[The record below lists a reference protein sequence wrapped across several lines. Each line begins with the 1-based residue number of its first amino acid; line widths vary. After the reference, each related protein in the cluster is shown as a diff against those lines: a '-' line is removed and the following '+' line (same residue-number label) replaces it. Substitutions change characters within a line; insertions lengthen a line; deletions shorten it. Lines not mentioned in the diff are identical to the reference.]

1 MVPEISIITP
11 CYNSEKFIQATIQ
24 SVLEQTFEN
33 WEWIIVD
40 DCSRDN
46 SVELI
51 RQHQD
56 QRITLIALNENV
68 GAAQARNIAVE
79 KARGRFLTFLDSD
92 DVWLPK
98 FLETAVNYLKN
109 NQEEL
114 VYASYKRFDEDL
126 NPLLEDFIAED
137 KITYKRL
144 LFNCPIPMLTAM
156 YDTQRIGKIPI
167 PEVDMRED
175 YAMWLNVLREIPQ
188 ARAIT
193 EPLAIY
199 RIRQS
204 SYSRNKFLILRKQ
217 FMVYYKFLKLSLPQ
231 STYYTVHWIMN
242 GLKKY
247 EKFKRRNIS

>member
-1 MVPEISIITP
+1 
-11 CYNSEKFIQATIQ
+11 
-24 SVLEQTFEN
+24 
-33 WEWIIVD
+33 
-40 DCSRDN
+40 
-46 SVELI
+46 
-51 RQHQD
+51 
-56 QRITLIALNENV
+56 
-68 GAAQARNIAVE
+68 E

-114 VYASYKRFDEDL
+114 VYASYKRFNEDL
-126 NPLLEDFIAED
+126 KPLLEDFIAED
-137 KITYKRL
+137 KVTYKRL

-204 SYSRNKFLILRKQ
+204 SYSRNKFLIL
-217 FMVYYKFLKLSLPQ
+217 
-231 STYYTVHWIMN
+231 
-242 GLKKY
+242 
-247 EKFKRRNIS
+247 

>member
-1 MVPEISIITP
+1 MVPEISIVTA

-51 RQHQD
+51 HQHQD

-114 VYASYKRFDEDL
+114 VYASYKRFNEDL
-126 NPLLEDFIAED
+126 KPLLEDFIAED
-137 KITYKRL
+137 KVTYKRL

-175 YAMWLNVLREIPQ
+175 YAMWLNVL
-188 ARAIT
+188 
-193 EPLAIY
+193 
-199 RIRQS
+199 
-204 SYSRNKFLILRKQ
+204 
-217 FMVYYKFLKLSLPQ
+217 
-231 STYYTVHWIMN
+231 
-242 GLKKY
+242 
-247 EKFKRRNIS
+247 